1 MILTTRSLL
10 NIICDM
16 RKYFDAHCH
25 LIDAS
30 LPVNVCAI
38 VNATQLTQWDAV
50 LNQVRVNHNLWGA
63 IGVHPW
69 FVEGLEYGWD
79 IQLFDCLKYNPDI
92 SVGEIGLD
100 KHKPNMDM
108 QVDVLVRQLEL
119 AQELRRGV
127 HLHCVGAWDK
137 MQHLL
142 KVCRADRLPF
152 VLFHRYKGAVDEI
165 EKLSR
170 KYNAFFSYCDV
181 DCQRIARTPNDR
193 ILIET
198 DSGNPAQIMKI
209 ESDIVAVCGERNF
222 FENTTRMLK
231 NGQTV

>member
-1 MILTTRSLL
+1 M
-10 NIICDM
+10 NM

-25 LIDAS
+25 LIDAD
-30 LPVNVCAI
+30 LPDNVCAI
-38 VNATQLTQWDAV
+38 VNATKMTEWANV

-63 IGVHPW
+63 VGVHPW
-69 FVEGLEYGWD
+69 FVDGLDNGWD
-79 IQLFDCLKYNPDI
+79 VRLFDLLKSDSGI
-92 SVGEIGLD
+92 LVGEIGLD
-100 KHKPNMDM
+100 KYKPNMDA
-108 QVDVLVRQLEL
+108 QIEVFVRQFKIAVEL
-119 AQELRRGV
+119 QRGV
-127 HLHCVGAWDK
+127 NVHCVGAWDK

-170 KYNAFFSYCDV
+170 KYNAFFSYRDV

-222 FENTTRMLK
+222 FENAIRMLK
-231 NGQTV
+231 NG